1 MNVLYILDEPS
12 IGLHQRDNLRL
23 INSLKKLRDTG
34 NSVIVVEH
42 DKDMMLAADY
52 VVDMG
57 PKAGR
62 LGGEVVFQGT
72 PKQML
77 QTETLT
83 SKYLNGQMKIEI
95 PAERRP
101 GNGKSLWLRGAK
113 GNNLKNVDV
122 EFPLGKL
129 ICVTGVSGSGKS
141 TLINDTLQPILSQ
154 HFYRS
159 LQEPLPYDSVE
170 GLDYIDKVVNVDQSP
185 LGRTPRSNP
194 ATYTGVF
201 SDIRNLFVGL
211 PEACLLYTSPSP
223 RDA

>member
-1 MNVLYILDEPS
+1 
-12 IGLHQRDNLRL
+12 
-23 INSLKKLRDTG
+23 
-34 NSVIVVEH
+34 
-42 DKDMMLAADY
+42 MMLAADY

-122 EFPLGKL
+122 EFPLGKMCIRDRVFPVEKAHL
-129 ICVTGVSGSGKS
+129 VYVSVHHSVFIS
-141 TLINDTLQPILSQ
+141 
-154 HFYRS
+154 S
-159 LQEPLPYDSVE
+159 LAD
-170 GLDYIDKVVNVDQSP
+170 
-185 LGRTPRSNP
+185 
-194 ATYTGVF
+194 
-201 SDIRNLFVGL
+201 
-211 PEACLLYTSPSP
+211 
-223 RDA
+223 